1 MRAMRAPRA
10 EHPAHACTETRARTR
25 PAHACTPLH
34 ARAPLHA
41 GRAIAPTRMNAKRA
55 PTHTRAQSRAAF
67 HADGTPARMRESL
80 KYNEM
85 V

>member
-1 MRAMRAPRA
+1 MRAKRAPRA
-10 EHPAHACTETRARTR
+10 VRPAHACIETQARTR

-34 ARAPLHA
+34 AHTPLHA

-55 PTHTRAQSRAAF
+55 TTHTRAQSRAPL
-67 HADGTPARMRESL
+67 HADCTPARMRESL

>member
-1 MRAMRAPRA
+1 MRDERAPRA
-10 EHPAHACTETRARTR
+10 AHPAHACTETRARTR
-25 PAHACTPLH
+25 PAQS
-34 ARAPLHA
+34 RAPLNA
-41 GRAIAPTRMNAKRA
+41 RTPLRAERAVAPTRMNAKRA
-55 PTHTRAQSRAAF
+55 PTHTRAQSRAPL